1 MLNVL
6 PFVAGLIAGA
16 AAVSA
21 MRGER
26 ARSVLQDTGARLR
39 TAYDEAQSGVRTA
52 ARSGFDLMRG
62 LTSASA
68 PAVEAESAAPAKP
81 VKPARKPAARKS
93 VAKAASAKAA
103 SAKATTAKPKATRA
117 PRKTKPEQAEA

>member
-39 TAYDEAQSGVRTA
+39 SAYDEAQSGVRTA

-62 LTSASA
+62 LACEPA
-68 PAVEAESAAPAKP
+68 PAAEAEPAAPAKP
-81 VKPARKPAARKS
+81 VKPARKPAAKTAS
-93 VAKAASAKAA
+93 AKTASAKPAAAKPAAAKAKAAR
-103 SAKATTAKPKATRA
+103 P
-117 PRKTKPEQAEA
+117 PRKAKPEQAEA

>member
-6 PFVAGLIAGA
+6 PFVAGLIVGA

-21 MRGER
+21 LRGER

-68 PAVEAESAAPAKP
+68 PAVEAEPAAPAKP
-81 VKPARKPAARKS
+81 VKPARKS

-103 SAKATTAKPKATRA
+103 AAKPKATRA
-117 PRKTKPEQAEA
+117 PRKAKPEQAEA